1 MHWQFRHAGVEVIG
15 RDLPSGGS
23 WSRLRR
29 LGMGVL
35 LAFTLKG
42 LTTTG
47 LIVFAALVG
56 LGIF

>member
-1 MHWQFRHAGVEVIG
+1 VIG